1 MIAVFEYVEESS
13 MAKKYLTKNYWFHFP
28 ILVVGLLV
36 ILKDCMICLET
47 FVNVITMSISLVSF
61 LVQLDFRN
69 LSL

>member
-1 MIAVFEYVEESS
+1 MIAMFEYVGESS
-13 MAKKYLTKNYWFHFP
+13 MAKNYPTKNYWFHFP

-36 ILKDCMICLET
+36 ILIDSMICLET
-47 FVNVITMSISLVSF
+47 FVNVITMSMSLVSF